1 MSRSATPII
10 LAGFT
15 LIELLAA
22 MAIFSLLAVAMYGGT
37 QWIMVERETI
47 LQRQAELRELQ
58 RTVRYLNDDLSQ
70 LQNRQ
75 VRDELGRG
83 MIAAL
88 VAEPGQDF
96 ALELSRDGWRNP
108 AQSQRGTLQ
117 RVQYRLE
124 EDVLVREYWPVM
136 DRILG
141 MEGREQELISG
152 LESFELEFL
161 DDAGEWQSIW
171 PPLAVGSSPDAI
183 LPVAVR
189 YRLETLSFGPIERLV
204 EITR

>member
-1 MSRSATPII
+1 MSPGPKRNYVS
-10 LAGFT
+10 GFT

-22 MAIFSLLAVAMYGGT
+22 MAIFSLLAVIMYGGT
-37 QWIMVERETI
+37 QWIMFEREII
-47 LQRQAELRELQ
+47 LQRQAQLRDLQ

-75 VRDELGRG
+75 IRDELGRG
-83 MIAAL
+83 MMPAL
-88 VAEPGQDF
+88 IAEPGQDY

-108 AQSQRGTLQ
+108 AQTRRGTMQ
-117 RVQYRLE
+117 RVRYRFD

-141 MEGREQELISG
+141 MESRELELLTD

-161 DDAGEWQSIW
+161 DDAGEWQSLW
-171 PPLAVGSSPDAI
+171 PPVSAASDTDAG
-183 LPVAVR
+183 LPLAVR
-189 YRLETLSFGPIERLV
+189 YRLETPTFGMIERLV

>member
-1 MSRSATPII
+1 
-10 LAGFT
+10 
-15 LIELLAA
+15 

-37 QWIMVERETI
+37 QWIMLEREI
-47 LQRQAELRELQ
+47 ILERQDELRDLQRA
-58 RTVRYLNDDLSQ
+58 VRYLNDDFTQ

-83 MIAAL
+83 MTPAL
-88 VAEPGQDF
+88 IAEPGQDYL
-96 ALELSRDGWRNP
+96 LELSRDGWRNP

-117 RVQYRLE
+117 RVRYRLD

-141 MEGREQELISG
+141 MEARELELLNG
-152 LESFELEFL
+152 LENFELEFL
-161 DDAGEWQSIW
+161 DDAGEWQSLW
-171 PPLAVGSSPDAI
+171 PPISAGSDTDAG

-189 YRLETLSFGPIERLV
+189 YRLDTPTFGIIERLV